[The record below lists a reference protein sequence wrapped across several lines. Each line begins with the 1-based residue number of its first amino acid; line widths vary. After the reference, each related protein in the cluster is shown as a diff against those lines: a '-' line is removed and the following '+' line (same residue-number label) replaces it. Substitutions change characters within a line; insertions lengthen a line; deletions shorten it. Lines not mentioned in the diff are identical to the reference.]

1 MKTVTI
7 IVKDSETGT
16 VQKFNA
22 KLDLEHQ
29 CLKGVIGG
37 VSVNANIYGWLMNSN
52 NKNEVSLVGK
62 KFEFKE
68 AANDDE

>member
-7 IVKDSETGT
+7 IIKDAETGK
-16 VQKFNA
+16 VQKF
-22 KLDLEHQ
+22 KSQLDLEHQ
-29 CLKGVIGG
+29 CLRGVIGG

-52 NKNEVSLVGK
+52 NKDEVSVAGK

-68 AANDDE
+68 